1 MRISSE
7 LINPSCLGF
16 PNPLPTMRPASTT
29 PTALVLIDIQ
39 EGFKHPTHWGN
50 SRSTPTFEH
59 NVEGILGSFRGYN
72 SSAPEGRAILIIHV
86 HHHSTSPTSALHP
99 SHYLEGSSTPS
110 VAALPFAAPLGSERL
125 GSEPVFT
132 KNFNSAFV
140 GTELES
146 TLRSAG
152 IRQLV
157 VVGLT
162 TDHCVST
169 TARMAANLQVLGD
182 DGGPDG
188 NGEGVHGIV
197 LVRDATATYEKGG
210 FDAETVHGVSL
221 ASLDG
226 EFAQVV
232 STDSLMKGILE
243 MSSSSS

>member
-1 MRISSE
+1 
-7 LINPSCLGF
+7 
-16 PNPLPTMRPASTT
+16 MRPASTT

-50 SRSTPTFEH
+50 SRSTPAFEH
-59 NVEGILGSFRGYN
+59 NVETILSSCRKYN
-72 SSAPEGRAILIIHV
+72 SSIQSTAAPEGRPVFIIHV

-110 VAALPFAAPLGSERL
+110 VAPLPFAAPVGL
-125 GSEPVFT
+125 EPVFT
-132 KNFNSAFV
+132 KNFNSGFV
-140 GTELES
+140 GTALEA

-157 VVGLT
+157 LVGLT

-197 LVRDATATYEKGG
+197 LVRDAIATYGKGG

-226 EFAQVV
+226 EFAQVA
-232 STDSLMKGILE
+232 STENLVKAVLGMEL
-243 MSSSSS
+243 SSA

>member
-1 MRISSE
+1 
-7 LINPSCLGF
+7 
-16 PNPLPTMRPASTT
+16 MRPASTN

-50 SRSTPTFEH
+50 SRSTPMFEH
-59 NVEGILGSFRGYN
+59 NVETILKSFRKYN
-72 SSAPEGRAILIIHV
+72 STVESSQPSETRPILIIHV

-110 VAALPFAAPLGSERL
+110 VAPLSFAAPFA
-125 GSEPVFT
+125 SEPTFT
-132 KNFNSAFV
+132 KNFNSGFV

-157 VVGLT
+157 LVGLT

-182 DGGPDG
+182 GGGPDG

-197 LVRDATATYEKGG
+197 LVRDAIATYEKGG
-210 FDAETVHGVSL
+210 FDAETVHAVSL

-226 EFAQVV
+226 EFAEVV
-232 STDSLMKGILE
+232 SANSLLKTVLGLNE
-243 MSSSSS
+243 SSS

>member
-1 MRISSE
+1 MRS
-7 LINPSCLGF
+7 
-16 PNPLPTMRPASTT
+16 ASTT

-59 NVEGILGSFRGYN
+59 NVETILGSVRKYN
-72 SSAPEGRAILIIHV
+72 STAVESNQTCERRPILIVHV

-99 SHYLEGSSTPS
+99 SHRLEGSSTPS
-110 VAALPFAAPLGSERL
+110 VAPLSFAAPLGSE
-125 GSEPVFT
+125 PTFT
-132 KNFNSAFV
+132 KNFNSGFV

-157 VVGLT
+157 LVGLT

-188 NGEGVHGIV
+188 NGEGVHGIL

-210 FDAETVHGVSL
+210 FDAETVHAVSL

-226 EFAQVV
+226 EFAEVV
-232 STDSLMKGILE
+232 SAESLLTAVLGLE
-243 MSSSSS
+243 STS